1 MRSKDRT
8 ASVTKSSPR
17 SSIGDGC
24 FHKVHS
30 RQRRPAAAPAYD
42 EGGVG
47 GRINNVADAVAN
59 GATFGFG
66 DEIGARLNSWTGY
79 NTETGSYDG
88 NRTYDQEL
96 EAIRQRRAG
105 FKEADPIPAFA
116 AELLGGAAPAA
127 AGVGVVS
134 GGGSLAARMG
144 RGAATGAGLG
154 AAYGFGEGEGG
165 LANRAQSGLLSGLVG
180 GAVGG
185 AIPAVADA
193 GRSLYRMGQE
203 AYRNSS
209 IGNQIGNQLGVSPQ
223 AGRFIGEAISAEN
236 PADMAAALGRAGPD
250 AMLADASPALAGRLD
265 ATMRSPVA
273 GAGLA
278 RQRVDDRAGEAFY
291 DVMDAI
297 DPGQGPR
304 MGPIAQQNAM
314 RAQARPGVNA
324 AYQQAYNTPI
334 DYASDAGREI
344 ESLVKRLPSG
354 TAQRAIRSANERM
367 AYDGTPAAQIM
378 ASIADDGTV
387 TMQQMPNV
395 MQLDY
400 LKRAFDEIARDGTD
414 PVTRSMNSDASFA
427 SRIARDIREAT
438 ADAVPAY
445 RDALSSAAS
454 DIRQRGAMDTGAS
467 LLRPQTTVEEV
478 ARSVTEATPAEL
490 RAMRQGVV
498 GQMRHIL
505 GNVRA
510 IATDQNIEP
519 RQAMQAL
526 RELSSPNSQ
535 AKLEALYGEAYPQ
548 IKQSIDR
555 ASAALGLRASTSA
568 NSATAARQFADREIT
583 ESVTQPHCP
592 DEAV

>member
-1 MRSKDRT
+1 M
-8 ASVTKSSPR
+8 
-17 SSIGDGC
+17 
-24 FHKVHS
+24 
-30 RQRRPAAAPAYD
+30 
-42 EGGVG
+42 
-47 GRINNVADAVAN
+47 
-59 GATFGFG
+59 
-66 DEIGARLNSWTGY
+66 
-79 NTETGSYDG
+79 
-88 NRTYDQEL
+88 
-96 EAIRQRRAG
+96 
-105 FKEADPIPAFA
+105 
-116 AELLGGAAPAA
+116 
-127 AGVGVVS
+127 
-134 GGGSLAARMG
+134 
-144 RGAATGAGLG
+144 
-154 AAYGFGEGEGG
+154 
-165 LANRAQSGLLSGLVG
+165 
-180 GAVGG
+180 
-185 AIPAVADA
+185 
-193 GRSLYRMGQE
+193 
-203 AYRNSS
+203 
-209 IGNQIGNQLGVSPQ
+209 
-223 AGRFIGEAISAEN
+223 
-236 PADMAAALGRAGPD
+236 
-250 AMLADASPALAGRLD
+250 
-265 ATMRSPVA
+265 
-273 GAGLA
+273 
-278 RQRVDDRAGEAFY
+278 
-291 DVMDAI
+291 MDAI

-526 RELSSPNSQ
+526 RELSARTAKPSLRRCMGKHIRRSSKASTGQARHWVCGPLHRQIAQRRRVNSQ
-535 AKLEALYGEAYPQ
+535 IEKSP
-548 IKQSIDR
+548 SP
-555 ASAALGLRASTSA
+555 SP
-568 NSATAARQFADREIT
+568 
-583 ESVTQPHCP
+583 VPHCP